1 MLRVLLYLQIALSR
15 LARLVR
21 SPLTWWESRV
31 QAKRDHEARL
41 LALQIESQTALTRE
55 MTLLVRQVVET
66 TAEGQRAQAQFLQN
80 WMQSWQTSEV
90 PVSTTVREADEI
102 RMAQEREL
110 AYLHEHGIP
119 VHTNPYEVVEDW
131 MPRHVTPE
139 QRLEGFGVDVE
150 ALRRHITAQ

>member
-1 MLRVLLYLQIALSR
+1 MLRVLLYLQILLAR
-15 LARLVR
+15 LARGIR
-21 SPLTWWESRV
+21 SPLTWTEGRIA
-31 QAKRDHEARL
+31 AKREHEARL
-41 LALQIESQTALTRE
+41 LQLQIDSQTAMTRE

-66 TAEGQRAQAQFLQN
+66 TAESQRAQSEFLKG
-80 WMQSWQTSEV
+80 WMQSWQTTEI
-90 PVSTTVREADEI
+90 PVSTTIREADEI

-110 AYLHEHGIP
+110 AYLQEHGIP
-119 VHTNPYEVVEDW
+119 VSTNPYEVVEGW